1 MGSRTDSSFEES
13 RGFEEEDGC
22 KHVHIVSVPLIR
34 STGIIRE
41 QGQANTHC
49 RQPRLLH
56 ALWGKHGQNAAM
68 TIFSSQRA

>member
-1 MGSRTDSSFEES
+1 MGSRTDSSFEEI

-41 QGQANTHC
+41 QGQARHTAGSRGSCTHC
-49 RQPRLLH
+49 GGNTGKTLL
-56 ALWGKHGQNAAM
+56 
-68 TIFSSQRA
+68 